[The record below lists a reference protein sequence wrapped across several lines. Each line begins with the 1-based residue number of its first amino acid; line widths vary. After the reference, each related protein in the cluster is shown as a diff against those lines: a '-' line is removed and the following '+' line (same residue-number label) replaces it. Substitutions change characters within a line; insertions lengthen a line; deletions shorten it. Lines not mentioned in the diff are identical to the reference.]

1 MEQALK
7 GIRVL
12 DLSMYLPGPF
22 MTWLM
27 AQMGAEVVKV
37 ENPNGGDYGRN
48 FNNLDSEAAMPFFF
62 DLVNRGKKSIA
73 IDLKQPKGK
82 EAFLKLLS
90 QYDII
95 VEGFRP
101 GVMQKLGINYETIKK
116 THPNIIYV
124 SITGYGQ
131 KGIYSQKGGHDINYQ
146 ALAGIFDTGGKPAVT
161 PHVPTVLMADIAG
174 GSLFGLTGLLAAI
187 IERYRTG
194 KGQHIDISIYDCV
207 HALSVLGFANMLAGK
222 GKKSHGHHYL
232 AGIHPFYNIYQTKDG
247 RHMTLGAIEEKFW
260 KNFCTTI
267 QREGLINQ
275 QYGGKD
281 IVEEVADIIKYR
293 TQQEWIDAFEEVDAC
308 FEPVLSLEE
317 VVSSDLSKSRKLY
330 EKDSNGNFWLKTPF
344 GDHKKPGGFDPPPV
358 LGMDTRLVL
367 INSGYTHSEIDSFSN
382 ESVIKISKT

>member
-1 MEQALK
+1 
-7 GIRVL
+7 
-12 DLSMYLPGPF
+12 

-27 AQMGAEVVKV
+27 VQMGAEVVKV
-37 ENPNGGDYGRN
+37 ENSIGGDYGRS
-48 FNNLDSEAAMPFFF
+48 FNNPDSDSSMPFFF

-73 IDLKQPKGK
+73 IDLRQPKGK

-101 GVMQKLGINYETIKK
+101 GVVQKLGIDYETIKK

-161 PHVPTVLMADIAG
+161 PQVPTVLMADIAG

-194 KGQHIDISIYDCV
+194 KGQYIDISIYDCV
-207 HALSVLGFANMLAGK
+207 HALSVLGFANMLTGK
-222 GKKSHGHHYL
+222 GQKNHAHHYL

-247 RHMTLGAIEEKFW
+247 RYMTLGAIEEKFW
-260 KNFCTTI
+260 KNFCVTI
-267 QREGLINQ
+267 SREDLIDQ
-275 QYGGKD
+275 QYGGKE
-281 IVEEVADIIKYR
+281 IVKEIAGIIQCRDQK
-293 TQQEWIDAFEEVDAC
+293 EWIDAFQNMDAC
-308 FEPVLSLEE
+308 FEPALSLEK
-317 VVSSDLSKSRKLY
+317 VVSSDLSRSRKLH
-330 EKDSNGNFWLKTPF
+330 EKDSNGNFWLKAPF
-344 GDHKKPGGFDPPPV
+344 GNHEKPAGFDPSPE
-358 LGMDTRLVL
+358 LGKDTRHIL
-367 INSGYTHSEIDSFSN
+367 INSGYTHSEIDCLSS
-382 ESVIKISKT
+382 EKVIKISKI